1 MLLDSR
7 FNWDIVQGEIVD
19 VYYHG
24 PVSRRAKNV
33 LEACDKSVKDI
44 SELKGLF
51 PFMMGWSPDDWLVE
65 DVNKKEG
72 DVSIDK
78 MPKKNKPKS
87 DKLGDYVDYEE
98 ID

>member
-1 MLLDSR
+1 MFKLISR
-7 FNWDIVQGEIVD
+7 LFYFYLFNK
-19 VYYHG
+19 
-24 PVSRRAKNV
+24 VSKKNNIYRGAK
-33 LEACDKSVKDI
+33 
-44 SELKGLF
+44 
-51 PFMMGWSPDDWLVE
+51 

-78 MPKKNKPKS
+78 MPKKNKSKS